1 MQRPFAVGP
10 VQKGSS
16 AMLWR
21 HLCLVRAYSAA
32 GLLGGMMILGGSAA
46 TAQSQAPA
54 PAPAASRPEPS
65 APPASVAT
73 ETVDLL
79 EAGKSGDLTVV
90 AHGQGQDK
98 VKMTIRNTTKRRLNV
113 IVPPGLVAASKVAQA
128 GAGGGGRLQSIG
140 LGSVSNREGAFGD
153 FQADAPAAGL
163 RSIPATGEGRARS
176 VAVPAGESIN
186 VTITGVC
193 LNYGLPAP
201 TGRDTLTVMDVDT
214 YTTDPRIRKAL
225 RSLSTLGTSHGVAQ
239 AVMWHLCNELPF
251 ELMLEQS
258 GKIMNPSEIALAARF
273 VQAIDESTAPDR
285 LEGSALTES
294 RILVQVEGQ
303 GALAREAQRLN
314 VKLAGLRVL
323 GLPIKVV
330 EGETL
335 PPCSAPALGIRVIL
349 TDSKVAETRG
359 RIVVSTLGQGSTWSA
374 LGHVAFRENS
384 SVSVIDGETLARVI
398 DRAVSGAFV
407 SVKPARKAV
416 GSTTL
421 KVENR
426 LPFTVSNLVVRAG
439 NSAGAPSV
447 PFEAVGVGPARSAL
461 LPIQAASASLVEHV
475 ELNGL

>member
-16 AMLWR
+16 AMVWR
-21 HLCLVRAYSAA
+21 HLCLVRACSAA
-32 GLLGGMMILGGSAA
+32 GLLGGMMMLGGSAA

-54 PAPAASRPEPS
+54 PSASRPEPS

-73 ETVDLL
+73 ETVELL
-79 EAGKSGDLTVV
+79 EAGKAGDLTVV

-128 GAGGGGRLQSIG
+128 AGGRLQSIG
-140 LGSVSNREGAFGD
+140 LGSVANREGAFGD

-176 VAVPAGESIN
+176 VAVPAGESIDIS
-186 VTITGVC
+186 ITGVC

-201 TGRDTLTVMDVDT
+201 TPRDTLTVVDVDT
-214 YTTDPRIRKAL
+214 YTNDPRIRKAL
-225 RSLSTLGTSHGVAQ
+225 RGLSTLGTSHGVAQ
-239 AVMWHLCNELPF
+239 AVMWHLCNDLPF

-258 GKIMNPSEIALAARF
+258 GKIMNPSEIALAMRF

-285 LEGSALTES
+285 LEASALTES

-303 GALAREAQRLN
+303 GSLGREAQRLN

-359 RIVVSTLGQGSTWSA
+359 RIVVSTLGQDNNWSA

-398 DRAVSGAFV
+398 DRAVAGAFV

-461 LPIQAASASLVEHV
+461 LPIQAATASLVEHV

>member
-1 MQRPFAVGP
+1 M
-10 VQKGSS
+10 
-16 AMLWR
+16 
-21 HLCLVRAYSAA
+21 
-32 GLLGGMMILGGSAA
+32 
-46 TAQSQAPA
+46 
-54 PAPAASRPEPS
+54 
-65 APPASVAT
+65 AT

-79 EAGKSGDLTVV
+79 EAGKAGDLTVV

-113 IVPPGLVAASKVAQA
+113 IVPPGLVAASKVAQG
-128 GAGGGGRLQSIG
+128 GAGGGRLQSIG

-176 VAVPAGESIN
+176 VAVPAGESID
-186 VTITGVC
+186 VSITGVC

-201 TGRDTLTVMDVDT
+201 TPRDTLTVMDVDA

-225 RSLSTLGTSHGVAQ
+225 RGLSTLGTSHGVAQ

-285 LEGSALTES
+285 LEASALTES

-303 GALAREAQRLN
+303 GPLAQEAQRLN

-330 EGETL
+330 EGDTL

-359 RIVVSTLGQGSTWSA
+359 RIVVSTLGQANTWSA